1 MTLPTWE
8 KFMLPVLQNS
18 KEEIKVLDIAE
29 ICAKN
34 FNLTDEEMDLGYDK
48 NPGKKYRAR
57 TWWAVTYMCQA
68 KLLDKLR
75 RGVVKITPRGTEV
88 LNSGIKEIDFKFL
101 EQFEEFQQFI
111 ERSRKGLNSKKTK
124 EKEEDLTAEEKIQ
137 NSVEEIEELV
147 KSQILDR
154 IQQQDPYFFETLVVD
169 LLKAMGY
176 AGTDNFAQSTKKS
189 GDGGIDG
196 LLNQDKL
203 GLDVVYVQA
212 KRYKQE
218 NHIQGKEMRD
228 FVGSLDVKGSSKG
241 IFITTSD
248 FANNAFETIKSSSK
262 KIITVNG
269 NQLADLMLEHN
280 VGVKDEKVLRLKR
293 IDEDYFTE

>member
-8 KFMLPVLQNS
+8 NFMLPVLQNS
-18 KEEIKVLDIAE
+18 SEEIKVLDIAE
-29 ICAKN
+29 ICAKH
-34 FNLTDEEMDLGYDK
+34 FNLSAEEMNLGYEK

-57 TWWAVTYMCQA
+57 TWWAVTYMVQA
-68 KLLDKLR
+68 KLLDKVR
-75 RGVVKITPRGTEV
+75 RGVVKITDRGKEV
-88 LNSGIKEIDFKFL
+88 LNSGVTEIDFKYL
-101 EQFEEFQQFI
+101 ERYEEFQQFI
-111 ERSRKGLNSKKTK
+111 ERSRKGIGTKKTK
-124 EKEEDLTAEEKIQ
+124 VEDLTAEEKIQ
-137 NSVEEIEELV
+137 NSVEEIEQLV
-147 KSQILDR
+147 KTDILER

-169 LLKAMGY
+169 LLRSMGY

-212 KRYKQE
+212 KRYKE
-218 NHIQGKEMRD
+218 DNLVQGKEMRD

-248 FANNAFETIKSSSK
+248 FSSNAMETIKSSSK

-269 NQLADLMLEHN
+269 IQLADLMLEHN

-293 IDEDYFTE
+293 IDEDYFSE

>member
-1 MTLPTWE
+1 MQR
-8 KFMLPVLQNS
+8 V
-18 KEEIKVLDIAE
+18 
-29 ICAKN
+29 
-34 FNLTDEEMDLGYDK
+34 
-48 NPGKKYRAR
+48 
-57 TWWAVTYMCQA
+57 
-68 KLLDKLR
+68 R
-75 RGVVKITPRGTEV
+75 RGYYKITERGQELLNKGITKIDKSV
-88 LNSGIKEIDFKFL
+88 LEQYKEYNDFKN
-101 EQFEEFQQFI
+101 
-111 ERSRKGLNSKKTK
+111 RTSSAVRKTK
-124 EKEEDLTAEEKIQ
+124 EKDEDLTAEEKIQ
-137 NSVEEIEELV
+137 NSVNEIEELV
-147 KSQILDR
+147 KSEILER

-189 GDGGIDG
+189 SDGGIDG

-212 KRYKQE
+212 KRYKE
-218 NHIQGKEMRD
+218 DNLIQGKEMRD

-248 FANNAFETIKSSSK
+248 FSNNAFETIKSSSK

-280 VGVKDEKVLRLKR
+280 VGVKDEKVVRLKR
-293 IDEDYFTE
+293 IDEDYFSE